1 MKKYHTLLI
10 RDEDGRWC
18 AEFGDYDKQMVKMEA
33 EEYSEKTK
41 IITTDHEQSSIDA
54 KINSL
59 NMDVKTPDRNHAEPE
74 SVIIR
79 GLIDLI

>member
-1 MKKYHTLLI
+1 
-10 RDEDGRWC
+10 
-18 AEFGDYDKQMVKMEA
+18 MEA